1 MKKLSNRGAWA
12 GFLPVLVFAWGAL
25 STALIA
31 CPYSIRDAAFI
42 GGGAASRY
50 RLNFLF
56 NSDAP
61 GSSVS
66 AEQLAEWLSVG
77 ASAWFEDANVEAGVL
92 DLADPRAREQ
102 VPEDFSVPAELP
114 AAILVSPANRAMV
127 LPDVDSRGAG
137 ARPPASAGHTARK
150 LSLDSV
156 MGTALRVIESPLRR
170 GIHDRLVK
178 SWCVVLVVEGTSKA
192 QNARAKKAVGDAAK
206 SITGQATEMGKV
218 VTEGP
223 ALLTVSYRDPAE
235 QIVLWSLGLQHAEA
249 KAGEKAEA
257 KAGEKAGENSD
268 ADVPV
273 RVVMLVGRGERR
285 GPLLEG
291 DAVTAKKLLEM
302 FTMLGRS
309 CSCTTAEMWLSG
321 PSLPL
326 EWTAETEDAVEIEL
340 GFDPQNP
347 AALGAIKG
355 VLEGASISQPFSEA
369 ALGYS
374 EIVLETYSGDAE
386 ADESISDLIA
396 AEMLAADEGQA
407 SSAEESSDDSEQV
420 VSAPPP
426 PEPSR
431 VGHGALMAI
440 FGVAFLV
447 FVAATVIVVRRSSRN
462 A

>member
-25 STALIA
+25 STALLA
-31 CPYSIRDAAFI
+31 CPYSIRDSAFI
-42 GGGAASRY
+42 GGGAASSY
-50 RLNFLF
+50 RLNFLI

-77 ASAWFEDANVEAGVL
+77 ASAWLEDANVETGVL
-92 DLADPRAREQ
+92 DLADSRAREQ
-102 VPEDFSVPAELP
+102 VPQDFSVPAELP
-114 AAILVSPANRAMV
+114 AAILVSPANRAML
-127 LPDVDSRGAG
+127 LPEVDSRGDG
-137 ARPPASAGHTARK
+137 TRPPSSAGHTARK

-235 QIVLWSLGLQHAEA
+235 QIVLWSLGLQHSQE
-249 KAGEKAEA
+249 
-257 KAGEKAGENSD
+257 KAGEKAGEKAD
-268 ADVPV
+268 EDVPV

-326 EWTAETEDAVEIEL
+326 EWTAETADAVEIEL
-340 GFDPQNP
+340 GFDPKNP
-347 AALGAIKG
+347 AALGAVKG
-355 VLEGASISQPFSEA
+355 VLVGASMSQPFSEA

-374 EIVLETYSGDAE
+374 ETLLETDFGDTE
-386 ADESISDLIA
+386 ADESLLDLTA

-407 SSAEESSDDSEQV
+407 PSADESSDASEQV

-426 PEPSR
+426 SESSFR
-431 VGHGALMAI
+431 MGHGALMAI

-447 FVAATVIVVRRSSRN
+447 FVAATVIVVRRSSRR